1 VVTITAMR
9 GREKR
14 QITAKM
20 TLLDHRKLTL
30 DRFASRLPNAF
41 AARSDP

>member
-9 GREKR
+9 RCEKR
-14 QITAKM
+14 QITDENA
-20 TLLDHRKLTL
+20 TPGPTEIDL
-30 DRFASRLPNAF
+30 DRFASNFINSF